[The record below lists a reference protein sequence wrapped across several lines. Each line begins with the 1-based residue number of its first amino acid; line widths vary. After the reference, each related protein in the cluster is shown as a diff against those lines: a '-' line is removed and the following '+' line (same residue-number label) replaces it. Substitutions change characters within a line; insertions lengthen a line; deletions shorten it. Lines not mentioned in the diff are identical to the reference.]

1 MSSSGPPSPDNILN
15 RSDIEDGTFG
25 GIARLGFRGA
35 LYGLFLFVI
44 SIITGFVD
52 IVQTLLGEI
61 SGSVVTV
68 FGSFFG
74 GVGDLITAGA
84 ARTTE
89 SFILPAG
96 LGWVEGLFW
105 VIAGVWVVQQA
116 MAQFSTDI
124 FFIPGADI
132 IPFFGNEQDGA
143 EDDE

>member
-15 RSDIEDGTFG
+15 RGDIENGTFG
-25 GIARLGFRGA
+25 GIARLGLRGA
-35 LYGLFLFVI
+35 LYGVFLFLI
-44 SIITGFVD
+44 SIVTGLVD
-52 IVQTLLGEI
+52 ITQTLLSEI
-61 SGSVVTV
+61 SASVVTV

-74 GVGDLITAGA
+74 GVSDLITAGA

-89 SFILPAG
+89 SFLLPAG

-105 VIAGVWVVQQA
+105 VLAGAWIVQQA